1 MRHFIQLTLFAI
13 TCFYLYSCSPLKSS
27 PNEEKHQMEL
37 TIHEIQTVID
47 DLMRN
52 YNCYKTELEIL
63 DGEIKKHEYNLSDIK
78 ATFIEKQK
86 NKLEKALTQLTLLEK
101 RILLLENRLEDFE
114 KDIEQL
120 SYHANESSSAFKQH
134 KEKIVELE
142 NKIFS
147 QNKKFED
154 LIKLKSTIQSLAQSA
169 LNYSIYKV
177 KRGDS
182 LDKIAKEFKT
192 STQQLKNLNKLED
205 DLIVVGQEL
214 KIPN

>member
-1 MRHFIQLTLFAI
+1 MKYFIQSTLLV
-13 TCFYLYSCSPLKSS
+13 TVCFCQYSCSPLRSS

-63 DGEIKKHEYNLSDIK
+63 DGEIKKHEHNLSDIK
-78 ATFIEKQK
+78 ATFIETQK
-86 NKLEKALTQLTLLEK
+86 NKLEKALTHISLLEK
-101 RILLLENRLEDFE
+101 RISLLEKKLSDFE

-154 LIKLKSTIQSLAQSA
+154 LVKLKSTILSLAQAA

-192 STQQLKNLNKLED
+192 SSQQLKKMNQLDD